1 MVRRPE
7 KQCMEKPSKLK
18 SSDSSAEAKELKKAA
33 SESIKST
40 IRAGTVA
47 QIENLS

>member
-7 KQCMEKPSKLK
+7 KKCTEKLSKHK

-40 IRAGTVA
+40 IRVGTVVL
-47 QIENLS
+47 ELS